1 MHDIDSY
8 TEAIIAGDTTAFGH
22 FMAMAEGTVRDS
34 LRSFAGRVDTESVLQ
49 ETFLRI
55 WQIAPR
61 FENDGKPNGL
71 LRLALRIARNLAI
84 SETRR
89 LRTGKGYADD
99 LYHRVQ
105 SLQQGQGPTP
115 PDPMLRRVIDGCR
128 ARLPKKPAQA
138 LAQRLASAGGLADS
152 ALAARVGMT
161 KNTFLQ
167 NFTRAR
173 KFLAQC
179 LRDSGIDL
187 EVILP

>member
-1 MHDIDSY
+1 MTDIDEY
-8 TEAIIAGDTTAFGH
+8 TEAIIAGDATAFGH
-22 FMAMAEGTVRDS
+22 FMARAEGTVRDS

-55 WQIAPR
+55 WQVAPR
-61 FENDGKPNGL
+61 YQSDGKSNGL

-89 LRTGKGYADD
+89 LRTGKNYTDD

-105 SLQQGQGPTP
+105 ALQQGEGPRP
-115 PDPMLRRVIDGCR
+115 PDPLLRRVIDGCR

-138 LAQRLASAGGLADS
+138 LTERLESAGGQADS

-179 LRDSGIDL
+179 LKDSGIDL
-187 EVILP
+187 EVILA